1 MSKHHQKEIRN
12 AEDYRDVTLDAV
24 EDFNRQNY
32 EAALAK
38 FLAMAQ
44 VNPKNAKVQE
54 MLCYVYLRKG
64 DVDKAEE
71 SYRSVLEIEREN
83 HPELAET
90 LTFENLVE
98 RSGNLE
104 EVERQYEELIRKD
117 NLDPMKQFDIPSR
130 LSILYMSRGEY
141 ERAADVIER
150 FREKCLGAA

>member
-24 EDFNRQNY
+24 EDFNRQDY
-32 EAALAK
+32 EAALGK
-38 FLAMAQ
+38 FLAMAR

-64 DVDKAEE
+64 EVARAEE
-71 SYRSVLEIEREN
+71 SYRNVLEIEREN
-83 HPELAET
+83 HPGLAEPI
-90 LTFENLVE
+90 TFEDLVK

-104 EVERQYEELIRKD
+104 DAERQYEELIRED
-117 NLDPMKQFDIPSR
+117 HLDPMRHFDVPSR

-141 ERAADVIER
+141 ERAANVIER
-150 FREKCLGAA
+150 FREKC